1 MAKIT
6 YITQNEEKITLEATS
21 GSLMQLAKDYGVDGI
36 DGECGGVCSCATC
49 HVHVEEGPVDKIA
62 DQSEFEADLLE
73 LNDYANEKSRL
84 CCQIPISEELDGLVV
99 RVADRD

>member
-6 YITQNEEKITLEATS
+6 YITLNDERITLEGTT
-21 GSLMQLAKDYGVDGI
+21 GSLMQLARDYGVDGI

-49 HVHVEEGPVDKIA
+49 HVHIEEGPVENIGK
-62 DQSEFEADLLE
+62 QSEFEADLLE